1 MSENKINYVFC
12 NNSKSKLD
20 EKLKSC
26 IFLELEKDIGIPNCN
41 ECIFLNPKKIKYQS
55 NGSIFLCEKKKILK
69 IQYQLVRKLKLMMR
83 MHIRKLQKYQKI
95 IIYLLKNY
103 KYMYNY
109 IYKYL
114 KISSTISAINRH

>member
-55 NGSIFLCEKKKILK
+55 NGSIFLCEKKKDIENTISTCKK
-69 IQYQLVRKLKLMMR
+69 IE
-83 MHIRKLQKYQKI
+83 I
-95 IIYLLKNY
+95 NDANAY
-103 KYMYNY
+103 KE
-109 IYKYL
+109 IT
-114 KISSTISAINRH
+114 KISKNNNLFIKKL